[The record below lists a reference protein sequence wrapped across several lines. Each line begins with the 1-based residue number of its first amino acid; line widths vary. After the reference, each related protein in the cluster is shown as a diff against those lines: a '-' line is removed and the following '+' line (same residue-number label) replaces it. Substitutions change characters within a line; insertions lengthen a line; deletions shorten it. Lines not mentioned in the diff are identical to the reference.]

1 MTPNMNGA
9 RDITGI
15 LFDIQRFSLHDG
27 PGLRT
32 NVFLKG
38 CGLRCWWCSN
48 PEGRMALPEV
58 AFFDKECFLCGDCIQ
73 VCPTA
78 AVSITS
84 EHVTWDSA
92 KCDGCRLCIPVC
104 SANAFRVIGK
114 EINAGSVIDEVLRDA
129 AFFHPHGGL
138 TLTGGEPA
146 LQPEFS
152 AAILKLAREAGLHT
166 AIETCGAVPW
176 KHLAQLLPY
185 LDLILFDLKHIDPQ
199 IHSRMTG
206 QNNLLIL
213 DNLRAINRLGGTMV
227 IRIPLIPG
235 FNTDESSLRE
245 MAEFIRSLETINEVH
260 LLGYHTLGKSKYSA
274 LDRPYRM
281 GDTPSMRLDQIH
293 VYAKIFQQAGLK
305 VITGG

>member
-1 MTPNMNGA
+1 MIPNMNGA
-9 RDITGI
+9 RDITGM

-38 CGLRCWWCSN
+38 CGLSCWWCSN
-48 PEGRMALPEV
+48 PEGRMAFPEI

-78 AVSITS
+78 AVSITNEQIS
-84 EHVTWDSA
+84 WDSA
-92 KCDGCRLCIPVC
+92 KCDGCGLCLPVC
-104 SANAFRVIGK
+104 SANAFRIIGK
-114 EINAGSVIDEVLRDA
+114 EMTAGSVIDEVLRDA
-129 AFFHPHGGL
+129 VFFQPHGGL

-152 AAILKLAREAGLHT
+152 AAILKLAQEAGIHT

-176 KHLAQLLPY
+176 QHLAQLLPH

-199 IHSRMTG
+199 IHAKMTG
-206 QNNLLIL
+206 QNNLLIM
-213 DNLRAINRLGGTMV
+213 DNLRALARLAGTLV
-227 IRIPLIPG
+227 IRVPLIPG
-235 FNTDESSLRE
+235 FNTNESRLRE
-245 MAEFIRSLETINEVH
+245 MAGFIRSLETVKEVH
-260 LLGYHTLGKSKYSA
+260 LLGYHSLGRSKYSA

-281 GDTPSMRLDQIH
+281 GDTPPMRLEQIQ
-293 VYAKIFQQAGLK
+293 VFVKIFQQAGLV
-305 VITGG
+305 VIAGG